1 MKRFFDVVSAI
12 FGLIVLSPLLI
23 LTMVMIKIESPGPV
37 IFKQKRPTL
46 NNRLFDIYKFRS
58 MKIDTPNV
66 ATDLI
71 DSKSFIT
78 RTGKVIRKTSIDEL
92 PQLINVLK
100 GDMSVVGPRP
110 ALFNQY
116 ELIEKRTQANI
127 HTIRP
132 GLTGLAQVMG
142 RDNITDNEK
151 VAYDRYYLNNQS
163 AMLDIFI
170 IYKTIKNIITSEGVH
185 H

>member
-163 AMLDIFI
+163 AMLDMFI

>member
-23 LTMVMIKIESPGPV
+23 ITMVLIKIESPGPI
-37 IFKQKRPTL
+37 IFKQQRPTL
-46 NNRLFDIYKFRS
+46 NNRLFNIYKFRS
-58 MKIDTPNV
+58 MKNDTPNV
-66 ATDLI
+66 ASDLI

-78 RTGKVIRKTSIDEL
+78 KTGKVIRKTSIDEL

-100 GDMSVVGPRP
+100 GDMSIVGPRP

-116 ELIEKRTQANI
+116 ALIEKRTQANI

-142 RDNITDNEK
+142 RDDITDDEK
-151 VAYDRYYLNNQS
+151 VAFDRYYLNNQS
-163 AMLDIFI
+163 AMLDMFI
-170 IYKTIKNIITSEGVH
+170 IYKTIKHIITSEGVH